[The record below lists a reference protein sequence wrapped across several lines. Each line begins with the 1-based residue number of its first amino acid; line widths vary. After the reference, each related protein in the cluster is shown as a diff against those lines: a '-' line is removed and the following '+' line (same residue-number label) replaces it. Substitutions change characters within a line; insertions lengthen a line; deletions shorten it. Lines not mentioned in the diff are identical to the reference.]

1 MTTTAIQT
9 ASAAAKRPLR
19 TLPPLMS
26 LSDAAASRLRGLY
39 ETAHAGQLLRISVGT
54 KGCSG
59 LSYDMGWVDAPGA
72 SDETVTDKG
81 LTVLVDR
88 KASLF
93 LIGTTMDYQVK
104 ELEAGFTFVNPN
116 EKGRCGCGESFHI

>member
-1 MTTTAIQT
+1 MTTTQDTVSSQAP
-9 ASAAAKRPLR
+9 KRPLR
-19 TLPPLMS
+19 ALPPLMT
-26 LSDAAASRLRGLY
+26 LSDAAAERLRALY
-39 ETAHAGQLLRISVGT
+39 STAHVGQLLRISVGT

-59 LSYDMGWVDAPGA
+59 LSYDMGWVEAPGS
-72 SDETVTDKG
+72 SDEIVNDKS

-104 ELEAGFTFVNPN
+104 DLEAGFVFVNPN
-116 EKGRCGCGESFHI
+116 EKGRCGCGESFHV